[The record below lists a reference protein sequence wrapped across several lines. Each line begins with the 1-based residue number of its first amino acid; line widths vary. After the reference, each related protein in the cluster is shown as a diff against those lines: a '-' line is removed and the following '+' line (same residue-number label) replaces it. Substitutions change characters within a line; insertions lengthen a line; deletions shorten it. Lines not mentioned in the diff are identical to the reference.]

1 LGEGRTREFAPA
13 KAPVRPAQVA
23 PGEREEP
30 DLGEPWPWMV
40 RLRALADRRPTTVD
54 VAAAAG
60 LDVTTAVPLIG
71 HETRPWVWLI
81 DQALIAP
88 LALRRRSP
96 FVIFGVI
103 SVVAFIQWLTNVPLA
118 ADAALLVALYT
129 VAAHESR
136 QRAIAAAAVLQVG
149 VILASVRFAPA
160 GQNLV
165 TSLVFLTGIVMAA
178 LFIGITLRTRR
189 AYLASVVARARQLE
203 HDRERE
209 ARLAVATERTRI
221 AREMHDIVAHSLAV
235 ITALADGA
243 IATSRSDPIAA
254 EKAMATVSTTS
265 RQALQEMRRLL
276 GVLRDDQPYGRSPQ
290 PGLEEIDEL
299 AAGLE
304 LVGPSV
310 EISVVGDARPLSATE
325 SSAVYRIVQE
335 SLTNVVKHASGATTV
350 WIVLDWSSDALR
362 LQVTDNG
369 SGRPSPYDG
378 TGHGLTGMAERAA
391 LFEGTLVA
399 GPSPEGGWSVDA
411 ALPIGAR

>member
-1 LGEGRTREFAPA
+1 LVQERTREVAPA
-13 KAPVRPAQVA
+13 KPAANPVQTSPD
-23 PGEREEP
+23 REQP

-60 LDVTTAVPLIG
+60 LDVTTAVPMIG
-71 HETRPWVWLI
+71 HETRPWVWLL

-96 FVIFGVI
+96 FVIFVVI
-103 SVVAFIQWLTNVPLA
+103 SAVAFIQWLTNVPLA

-136 QRAIAAAAVLQVG
+136 QRAIVAAAVLQVG
-149 VILASVRFAPA
+149 VVLASVRFAPA
-160 GQNLV
+160 GDLAN
-165 TSLVFLTGIVMAA
+165 SLVFLTGTVMAA

-189 AYLASVVARARQLE
+189 AYLATVLARARQLE

-243 IATSRSDPIAA
+243 IATSRSDPLAA

-290 PGLEEIDEL
+290 PGLGEIDEL

-310 EISVVGDARPLSATE
+310 EISVVGDARPLSPTE

-362 LQVTDNG
+362 LRVTDNG
-369 SGRPSPYDG
+369 SGRPSPVDG